1 MPKRYTIT
9 AALPYTNGPIHIGH
23 LAGVYIPADIYTRY
37 LRGQG
42 KDVAFICGS
51 DEHGVAISLKAKK
64 EGKTPQEI
72 IDTYDQIIRDSFRK
86 FGITFDNYSRTS
98 RKIHHETA
106 QGFFK
111 QLNEKKI
118 FEEINSDQLYDPEAQ
133 QFLADRFVL
142 GTCPICQ
149 NAEAYGDQCESCG
162 SSLSATELINP
173 KSTISGAKP
182 ELKKTKHWYLP
193 LNKYEKF
200 ISDWILKGHKKDWK
214 PNVYGQVKSWI
225 DTGLKPRAVTRDL
238 DWGIPVPLKGE
249 LGKVL
254 YVWFD
259 APIGYISSTKE
270 WANQK
275 GIDWEPYWKDKD
287 TQLVHFIGKDNI
299 VFHCIIF
306 PIMLHASGEYILPEN
321 VPANEFLNL
330 EGQKISTSKN
340 WAVWLHE
347 YLEEF
352 PEHQD
357 VLRYV
362 LTANAPETK
371 DNDFTWD
378 EFQARNNN
386 ELVAIYG
393 NFINRVV
400 VLTHKYYAG
409 EVPKASEPLKIDLD
423 VLSEMR
429 LLPKKIGT
437 SIELYRFREASQL
450 LMQLARIGNKYLAD
464 SEPWKLIK
472 SNPER
477 VKTIMNTALQ
487 IATGLSV
494 LSEPILPFTA
504 SKLKNML
511 NLNVTRL
518 KWKDVSTN
526 TILIPSGHLIR
537 TAKLLFQKVEDE
549 QMEFQRSKLKA
560 SSLANKTETVTILPL
575 KPKTSFENF
584 AALDLKVAV
593 IVAAKKVSKTKKLME
608 ITVRIESEER
618 TVVSGIALDFNVDE
632 LIGKKVTLLT
642 NLQPRTLKGI
652 ESNGMILLGENNE
665 GHFVFVSPEA
675 EDTKTGLS
683 IH

>member
-1 MPKRYTIT
+1 
-9 AALPYTNGPIHIGH
+9 
-23 LAGVYIPADIYTRY
+23 
-37 LRGQG
+37 
-42 KDVAFICGS
+42 
-51 DEHGVAISLKAKK
+51 
-64 EGKTPQEI
+64 
-72 IDTYDQIIRDSFRK
+72 
-86 FGITFDNYSRTS
+86 
-98 RKIHHETA
+98 
-106 QGFFK
+106 
-111 QLNEKKI
+111 
-118 FEEINSDQLYDPEAQ
+118 
-133 QFLADRFVL
+133 
-142 GTCPICQ
+142 
-149 NAEAYGDQCESCG
+149 
-162 SSLSATELINP
+162 
-173 KSTISGAKP
+173 
-182 ELKKTKHWYLP
+182 
-193 LNKYEKF
+193 
-200 ISDWILKGHKKDWK
+200 
-214 PNVYGQVKSWI
+214 
-225 DTGLKPRAVTRDL
+225 
-238 DWGIPVPLKGE
+238 
-249 LGKVL
+249 
-254 YVWFD
+254 
-259 APIGYISSTKE
+259 
-270 WANQK
+270 
-275 GIDWEPYWKDKD
+275 
-287 TQLVHFIGKDNI
+287 
-299 VFHCIIF
+299 
-306 PIMLHASGEYILPEN
+306 MLHASGEYILPEN

-409 EVPKASEPLKIDLD
+409 EVPKASELLKIDFD

-494 LSEPILPFTA
+494 ISEPILPFTA

-511 NLNVTRL
+511 NLNVTHL

-549 QMEFQRSKLKA
+549 QMEFQRLKLKA
-560 SSLANKTETVTILPL
+560 RSLANKTETVTILPL

-608 ITVRIESEER
+608 ITVRIGSEKR

-642 NLQPRTLKGI
+642 NLQPRILKGI